1 MNSRIEYSRGNVP
14 RIVMKLGENE
24 KEKDTYKE
32 NEKNI
37 VERIKMK
44 YKAENKRVQR
54 D

>member
-24 KEKDTYKE
+24 KEKYTYKE
-32 NEKNI
+32 TEKNI
-37 VERIKMK
+37 VQRIKMK